1 MNTAATAD
9 RREREQERSEAHG
22 ATWPTRRRSHQLL
35 WAALLAAVIAGI
47 AVVR

>member
-22 ATWPTRRRSHQLL
+22 ATWPTRRRSHRLL